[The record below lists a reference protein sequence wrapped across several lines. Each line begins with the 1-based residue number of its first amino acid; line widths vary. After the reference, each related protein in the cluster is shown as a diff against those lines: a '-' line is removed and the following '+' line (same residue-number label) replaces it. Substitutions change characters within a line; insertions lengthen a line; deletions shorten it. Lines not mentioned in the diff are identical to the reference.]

1 MITVSLACLFEI
13 LSVVVCLHYLY
24 DEKFKI
30 DLVTLG
36 FIALDI
42 CWMNIAYL
50 FGFGQEWSLIMYL
63 VILIYCGVR
72 FGFQPKK
79 VIINNILC
87 IGILMLVQASII
99 ILFSKL
105 LKIERTKVVDNLAIN
120 IIMFFVV
127 VFSLKKLKLKKVSD
141 ILMSNEKLIVRAIM
155 IAGSCALLFLLSYKQ
170 ISGFAFFYYIVLGV
184 SIISIVITSIDIG
197 KHKIKTK
204 EMEAELR
211 LHKLYESSFQE
222 LIDEISAR
230 QHEFDNHINTI
241 YSQHCLYKTYEE
253 LVEAQRKYCNE
264 IVEENHLNKML
275 SKGNPVILGFLYSKF
290 MEMEKKGIPFTY
302 QINIG
307 DLKSEV
313 PIYKLVEILGNLIK
327 NAVEEL
333 EKREKGGIY
342 ISLKENEKIIQIVV
356 SNENEFVDEKKM
368 KDFFKKGY
376 SEKGKNRGFGLYN
389 IGKICQEYDIAITCK
404 NEEIEERNWLVF
416 KLIINKPL

>member
-24 DEKFKI
+24 GEKFKI
-30 DLVTLG
+30 DLVTFG

-50 FGFGQEWSLIMYL
+50 FDFGQEWSLIMYL
-63 VILIYCGVR
+63 VILIYCGVK
-72 FGFQPKK
+72 FEFQIKR
-79 VIINNILC
+79 IITNIVLC
-87 IGILMLVQASII
+87 IGILMLIQATIMLMVSGIFKVEKIGTSVNFII
-99 ILFSKL
+99 NF
-105 LKIERTKVVDNLAIN
+105 
-120 IIMFFVV
+120 IMFLIVILV
-127 VFSLKKLKLKKVSD
+127 LKRCKLKKLSD
-141 ILMSNEKLIVRAIM
+141 IVRSNEKLITQSLI
-155 IAGSCALLFLLSYKQ
+155 IAGGCALLFLLTYKL
-170 ISGFAFFYYIVLGV
+170 SGKFEVFYYIVLGISV
-184 SIISIVITSIDIG
+184 ILIIISSIDIG
-197 KHKIKTK
+197 KHKIKAK

-241 YSQHCLYKTYEE
+241 YSQHCLYKTYDE
-253 LVEAQRKYCNE
+253 LVEVQRKYCNE

-290 MEMEKKGIPFTY
+290 IEMEKKRIQFTY

-307 DLKSEV
+307 DLESEV

-333 EKREKGGIY
+333 EKRGKGKIY
-342 ISLKENEKIIQIVV
+342 ISLNENEKTIQIEV
-356 SNENEFVDEKKM
+356 SNENDLVDAKKI
-368 KDFFKKGY
+368 KDYFKKGY
-376 SEKGKNRGFGLYN
+376 SEKGKHRGFGLYN
-389 IGKICQEYDIAITCK
+389 IGKICQEYDIGITCK
-404 NEEIEERNWLVF
+404 NEEIEESNWLVL